1 MVIVEPARLRRQLDK
16 ILYEK
21 SKDMKIAFSARGL
34 SIPSGGA
41 RQVIESLIPALA
53 RQRGDDELFVFYNQE
68 KFRGLAHGCSEI
80 VIKGNNRIYWDFIL
94 LPKILRKMKVD
105 AAIFPKNVVPFFTGC
120 RSYVVVHDLA
130 YFDRQL
136 NAYPFLDTMYMR
148 ILIPQSMRRAT
159 GIFAVSENTKKDII
173 HYANCEPE
181 KITITYEAADEIYH
195 PIKDAYVLQEV
206 KRKYNLSGDFIMYVG
221 SLSPRKNIVRL
232 LKAFYLIRE
241 KIPHDLVLTGS
252 KSWKDA
258 SVYQTVHQL
267 NLGNRIK
274 QIGYVEHED
283 MPALYNLASAFIYTS
298 LYEGFGL
305 PVLEAMQCGCPVV
318 ASSATSIP
326 EVAGDAAILV
336 NPLDTDA
343 IADAIYQILIDS
355 RLREKLI
362 VSGLERA
369 KKFSWDNCAGIILEA
384 IRQSIVKK

>member
-1 MVIVEPARLRRQLDK
+1 MVIVEPARLRRQLDE

-21 SKDMKIAFSARGL
+21 SRDMKIAFSARGL

-41 RQVIESLIPALA
+41 RQLIKSLIPALA
-53 RQRGDDELFVFYNQE
+53 GQRGDDELFVFYNQE
-68 KFRGLAHGCSEI
+68 KFRGLADDCSEI

-94 LPKILRKMKVD
+94 LPKVLRKLEVD

-120 RSYVVVHDLA
+120 CSYVVIHDLA

-136 NAYPFLDTMYMR
+136 NAYPLLDTIYMQT
-148 ILIPQSMRRAT
+148 LIPQSVRRAT
-159 GIFAVSENTKKDII
+159 GVFAVSENTKKDII
-173 HYANCEPE
+173 NRTGCEPR
-181 KITITYEAADEIYH
+181 KITVTYEAADEIYH
-195 PIKDAYVLQEV
+195 PIKDADVLQKV
-206 KRKYNLSGDFIMYVG
+206 KQKYNLSGDFIMYVG

-232 LKAFYLIRE
+232 LEAFYLIRE
-241 KIPHDLVLTGS
+241 KVSHDLVLTGS

-258 SVYQTVHQL
+258 SVYQTMHRL

-274 QIGYVEHED
+274 QVGYVEHED
-283 MPALYNLASAFIYTS
+283 MPALYNLASAFIYPS

-336 NPLDTDA
+336 NPLDTNVL
-343 IADAIYQILIDS
+343 ADAIYQVLTDFK
-355 RLREKLI
+355 LREKLI
-362 VSGLERA
+362 VLGLERA
-369 KKFSWDNCAGIILEA
+369 KKFSWDSCANIMLEV
-384 IRQSIVKK
+384 IRQSVVKR